1 MSETLP
7 PPYGDNS
14 SQMPLMS
21 IPSNTPKRK
30 HIVRPDI
37 QGKGMLEIVMVD
49 IENLK
54 LDQPTML
61 VNPADMELKHV
72 GRELGP
78 SMQAQCDNMIWTIKL
93 TPFWKWGFPLH
104 NGRLNSGLKD
114 RFTNKSGRVKCG
126 AMLLMQE
133 HF

>member
-1 MSETLP
+1 MGNCRGHRDREQQEGGIMSETLP

-37 QGKGMLEIVMVD
+37 QGKGMLEIIMAD
-49 IENLK
+49 IENRK

-61 VNPADMELKHV
+61 VNPANMELKHV
-72 GRELGP
+72 G
-78 SMQAQCDNMIWTIKL
+78 
-93 TPFWKWGFPLH
+93 
-104 NGRLNSGLKD
+104 
-114 RFTNKSGRVKCG
+114 
-126 AMLLMQE
+126 
-133 HF
+133 